1 MSSDAPGRLRAA
13 LSDRYRIERELGQ
26 GGMATVY
33 LAHDLKH
40 DRKVALKVLRPEL
53 AAVIGAARFLQE
65 IKTTAN
71 LQHPH
76 ILSLHDSGEVD
87 GTVFYVMPF
96 VDGESLRDRLNR
108 EKQLPIGDALRI
120 ASEAADALE
129 YAHKQGVIHRDIK
142 PENIL
147 LHGGHALVA
156 DFGIALAASKT
167 AGTRMTATGMS
178 LGTPTYMSP
187 EQAMGERTLDA
198 RSDVYAL
205 GCVLFEMLTGEPP
218 FTGPTAQA
226 IVAKVLTDQP
236 RRPSELRRSV
246 PPNVDA
252 AIQTALEKLPAD
264 RFARM
269 AEFAAALH
277 SPGVPM
283 RGTAPR
289 RSPASLPLVITFG
302 VVALAGGVAI
312 GRLLPHHTEATAVIG
327 FHPNRLTHSGGVG
340 CATLSPDGREFAAVT
355 GSYSEET
362 RCSGTLLIRA
372 VPSGA
377 DQVILPR
384 VTSAS
389 NIRWN
394 PSATTLL
401 VEGAPEGRS
410 EGLWGIP
417 RGGGAPRQLATGR
430 TRSFGFL
437 DDQRVFTLDFGILR
451 ILDAR
456 SGEVLDSLPQLQ
468 ADRGD
473 LADWSPDGT
482 RLVLNGSGKSRGAFL
497 LTARGVVTDSLLGSV
512 QLACWAGASRIAYY
526 VNRAFGTGD
535 ILIRDVDPATGRF
548 RGAPSVLWAALPA
561 LLQLSASRSGDRL
574 MVVVRPVVDE
584 QHLVHAAT
592 PGASRVLVRSLNAYL
607 GDPHLSPDAS
617 RIAYTR
623 EDALGFN
630 AYWIASEGGEEHPI
644 SGDSVPTVNTDWLD
658 EHRVLTF
665 TAQGAMAAVDLENGR
680 VRRVERKGPGQLID
694 VFRDLWVWR
703 AGDSAHYVMRDSAGK
718 VVRDLGSAPA
728 ILTPSAEWFTTSSWF
743 VVAGFDRD
751 RQPVMTQFS
760 FASGKWS
767 TPVPLTQ
774 SGIRIVGSGNDGAIY
789 LARFGEHTEI
799 WRARETGGPPALFL
813 TLGVHCYNGS
823 VMVSNDGKSIVCNVT
838 TSQPDAW
845 LVELPPAGR

>member
-1 MSSDAPGRLRAA
+1 MTTIADRLAAA
-13 LSDRYRIERELGQ
+13 LADRYRIERELGA

-33 LAHDLKH
+33 LAQDLKH
-40 DRKVALKVLRPEL
+40 DRRVALKVLRPEL
-53 AAVIGAARFLQE
+53 AAVIGASRFLVE

-87 GTVFYVMPF
+87 GTVFYVMPY
-96 VDGESLRDRLNR
+96 VDGESLRDRLTR
-108 EKQLPIGDALRI
+108 EKQLPVGDAVRI
-120 ASEAADALE
+120 ASETADALE

-167 AGTRMTATGMS
+167 AGNRMTETGMS

-205 GCVLFEMLTGEPP
+205 GCVLYEMLTGEPP

-226 IVAKVLTDQP
+226 IVAKVLTDEP
-236 RRPSELRRSV
+236 RPASELRRSV

-252 AIQTALEKLPAD
+252 AIRTALEKLPAD
-264 RFARM
+264 RFATM

-277 SPGVPM
+277 ATGVPA
-283 RGTAPR
+283 RGSARR
-289 RSPASLPLVITFG
+289 RSVPS
-302 VVALAGGVAI
+302 ALLMLALGAAALFSGIAI
-312 GRLLPHHTEATAVIG
+312 GRLLPRRADAASVIG
-327 FHPNRLTHSGGVG
+327 FRPIRLTHSGGVG
-340 CATLSPDGREFAAVT
+340 CAALSPDGHEFAAVT
-355 GSYSEET
+355 GSFSEET

-372 VPSGA
+372 VPSGV
-377 DQVILPR
+377 DQVVLPR
-384 VTSAS
+384 ARSVSS
-389 NIRWN
+389 IRWN
-394 PSATTLL
+394 PSATMLL
-401 VEGAPEGRS
+401 LEGAPEGRT

-417 RGGGAPRQLATGR
+417 RSGGAPRQLTTGPV
-430 TRSFGFL
+430 RSFGFL
-437 DDQRVFTLDFGILR
+437 DDQRVFTLRASTMR
-451 ILDAR
+451 ILDVR
-456 SGEVLDSLPQLQ
+456 SGEVLDSMPELHAEP
-468 ADRGD
+468 GD
-473 LADWSPDGT
+473 QVDWSPDGT
-482 RLVLNGSGKSRGAFL
+482 RLVLNRSGNRRGVFL
-497 LTARGVVTDSLLGSV
+497 ITARGVVTDSVLGNS
-512 QLACWAGASRIAYY
+512 QLAFWAGPSRIAYY

-535 ILIRDVDPATGRF
+535 ILIRDLDPATGRF
-548 RGAPSVLWAALPA
+548 RGPPSVLWAALPA
-561 LLQLSASRSGDRL
+561 ILQLTSTRTGDRL

-607 GDPHLSPDAS
+607 GDPHLSPDGR

-630 AYWIASEGGEEHPI
+630 AYWTGIDGGEEHPI
-644 SGDSVPTVNTDWLD
+644 TGDSIATIDAEWLD
-658 EHRVLTF
+658 EHRVVTTTSQL
-665 TAQGAMAAVDLENGR
+665 AAAEIDLENGR
-680 VRRVERKGPGQLID
+680 VRRIERKGPGELMDI
-694 VFRDLWVWR
+694 FRDVWIWR
-703 AGDSAHYVMRDSAGK
+703 EGDSGHYVARDSARK
-718 VVRDLGSAPA
+718 VVRDLGPAPTVQTPTA
-728 ILTPSAEWFTTSSWF
+728 VWLTSPSYL
-743 VVAGFDRD
+743 VVSGLNRD
-751 RQPVMTQFS
+751 QQLVMTQYA

-774 SGIRIVGSGNDGAIY
+774 SGIRIAGSGNDGAIY

-799 WRARETGGPPALFL
+799 WRSRGRGSPPALFL
-813 TLGVHCYNGS
+813 TLGIHCYNES
-823 VMVSNDGKSIVCNVT
+823 VAVGNDGKYIVCNVT

-845 LVELPPAGR
+845 LVELPRTAR